1 MTRFV
6 RNPDGAVH
14 SVPDDFQF
22 PSGEGG
28 TPVQGWSDVKSKD
41 ASPQLLGE
49 PDPQVVASQ
58 LHNGAEAA
66 VPISASS
73 VEVGSIAEVTE

>member
-22 PSGEGG
+22 P
-28 TPVQGWSDVKSKD
+28 PVEGWSEVKAKD
-41 ASPQLLGE
+41 ASPQLRGE
-49 PDPQVVASQ
+49 PDPQVEASQ
-58 LHNGAEAA
+58 LHNGADAP
-66 VPISASS
+66 VQIIASS
-73 VEVGSIAEVTE
+73 GYVGDDPAEVTE